1 MLQAFLQG
9 ALELIF
15 PDNCFLCRQFL
26 NSRHQRQLC
35 SKCLSTIALN
45 PSPFNRLSTQQSY
58 AFDQAW
64 SVCFYNETAQKLLH
78 SFKYNSKTS
87 LTKTFIPLMI
97 DFIDRHHLLIREYDL
112 ITPIPLHPVRFRE
125 RGFNQSA
132 LLSRAIGKHYG
143 IMHTEELL
151 VRQKVTHT
159 QTELGSKQ
167 RWTNMQGAFRI
178 KNSSQAVGKKIVLVD
193 DLFTTGATA
202 NSAAEILKNAGAS
215 TVAILTLSMTV

>member
-1 MLQAFLQG
+1 
-9 ALELIF
+9 
-15 PDNCFLCRQFL
+15 
-26 NSRHQRQLC
+26 
-35 SKCLSTIALN
+35 
-45 PSPFNRLSTQQSY
+45 
-58 AFDQAW
+58 
-64 SVCFYNETAQKLLH
+64 
-78 SFKYNSKTS
+78 
-87 LTKTFIPLMI
+87 MI